1 MQALYNDAIHSWEEV
16 MKLLLMLGALT
27 TAIIFVGCGTAA
39 GRATGVDAQPN
50 NNQTN
55 SNQGDFP
62 NFPMNPNPP
71 NNSMFMPQM
80 SSNFQEEDF
89 KTLIEDVN
97 EVLANQ
103 NAMKADIKD
112 LSTNQEDIA
121 SSLANTASILDDLS
135 NNQAISELDITP
147 LNQSIA
153 DLSSL
158 VSNINSQNA
167 TEGNYDEI
175 IAFVLTELEKLDVK
189 ISSAGGNTNVITDSI
204 SITDPVDKDSK
215 NQPDVSYGRKPDNPV
230 TSATPLV
237 MSKVR
242 MEADSEYFNSCMV
255 IASPGFKEVACSSDI
270 YVKPGAKITWDYPT
284 GTIVAINESSIKFVE
299 FPDSFEPP
307 VRTDVAQLPARMDI
321 LPSNLTFGCGEWMM
335 DVFVEM
341 PGKNADGGAITIDTL
356 FSRYKV
362 ICV

>member
-1 MQALYNDAIHSWEEV
+1 
-16 MKLLLMLGALT
+16 MKLLLMVGALT

-39 GRATGVDAQPN
+39 GRATGVDEQPN

-71 NNSMFMPQM
+71 NNPMFMPQM
-80 SSNFQEEDF
+80 SSNYQEEDF

-189 ISSAGGNTNVITDSI
+189 ISSVGGNTNVITDSI
-204 SITDPVDKDSK
+204 SMTDPVDNDSK

-242 MEADSEYFNSCMV
+242 MEADSEYFNSCISMV
-255 IASPGFKEVACSSDI
+255 SPASKEVACPSDI
-270 YVKPGAKITWDYPT
+270 YVKEGAQITWDYPNA
-284 GTIVAINESSIKFVE
+284 TIRESEKWTVRFVE
-299 FPDSFEPP
+299 FPDNFEP
-307 VRTDVAQLPARMDI
+307 RIGNVAQLPARMDI
-321 LPSNLTFGCGEWMM
+321 LDYNLQKSGCGEWLMN
-335 DVFVEM
+335 VFVEVEM
-341 PGKNADGGAITIDTL
+341 PEKNADGSAIIIDTL

-362 ICV
+362 TCV